1 MQSDGSS
8 TDASAEEKMLLQTV
22 LRTIM
27 NDLTED
33 QRQVI
38 ILRYLDE
45 FSLKETALIIG
56 KKVNNVKVIQN
67 RAVAALRKTLE
78 YQVVETCDISIMI
91 RRILYA

>member
-1 MQSDGSS
+1 
-8 TDASAEEKMLLQTV
+8 
-22 LRTIM
+22 M

-38 ILRYLDE
+38 ILRYLEE